1 MSINNE
7 INIGPYCFNAS
18 NGELMIAVRG
28 PDGEKETENGLS
40 FIAAL
45 EEVLRKAGAN
55 YRTYKRHEHEPE
67 ERTDVLFIKVLIS
80 LVSHHED
87 T

>member
-67 ERTDVLFIKVLIS
+67 ERTDTLFVT
-80 LVSHHED
+80 VSMPSIPHHEG